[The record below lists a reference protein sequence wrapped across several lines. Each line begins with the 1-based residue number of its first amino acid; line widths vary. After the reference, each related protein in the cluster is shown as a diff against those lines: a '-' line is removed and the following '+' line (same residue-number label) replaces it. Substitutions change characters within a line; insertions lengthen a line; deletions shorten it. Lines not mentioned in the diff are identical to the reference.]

1 MKLVTFETS
10 GVGQAAGALIDGG
23 KRVAD
28 LRTLHRLLG
37 GNDSMHS
44 AVASVQ
50 GVIEGG
56 DTAME
61 YVRHLID
68 RAATAGMEDG
78 VHELD
83 RVRLLAPIPRPVR
96 LRCFSVY
103 EKHMRQSLE
112 ALVRVRLG
120 RFGVALNRR
129 LHFAKIP
136 QDFFDAPAYYKGNPI
151 SVIGHDQDVP
161 WPSFPESKLDYELEL
176 GFVIGRPGQDIGEDR
191 ALEHVFG
198 YTVYNDFSARGRMIA
213 EMRGGIPTGPLK
225 GKDFEGGNS
234 MGPWIVTA
242 DEIPDPASLR
252 MEVRV
257 NGETKGVGSTADMHH
272 SIASMIAVASE
283 GERLCEGEFFGT
295 GAVGDGTGIERW
307 EFLSPG
313 DAVELEIEHIG
324 VLRNRVG
331 SRSEKGAALG

>member
-1 MKLVTFETS
+1 MQRTRIGALVSALVVASCGGGSLTLAPRYVAVHNTMAAMGLALAS
-10 GVGQAAGALIDGG
+10 GVP
-23 KRVAD
+23 AD
-28 LRTLHRLLG
+28 IAIRG
-37 GNDSMHS
+37 IE
-44 AVASVQ
+44 SV
-50 GVIEGG
+50 
-56 DTAME
+56 TA
-61 YVRHLID
+61 
-68 RAATAGMEDG
+68 
-78 VHELD
+78 
-83 RVRLLAPIPRPVR
+83 PP
-96 LRCFSVY
+96 
-103 EKHMRQSLE
+103 
-112 ALVRVRLG
+112 G
-120 RFGVALNRR
+120 RFEHIDAGQ
-129 LHFAKIP
+129 P
-136 QDFFDAPAYYKGNPI
+136 FD
-151 SVIGHDQDVP
+151 VIV
-161 WPSFPESKLDYELEL
+161 DYAHT
-176 GFVIGRPGQDIGEDR
+176 PD
-191 ALEHVFG
+191 ALEQLLLNARG
-198 YTVYNDFSARGRMIA
+198 LARGRMIA

-272 SIASMIAVASE
+272 PIASMIAVASE

-313 DAVELEIEHIG
+313 DIVELEIEHIG